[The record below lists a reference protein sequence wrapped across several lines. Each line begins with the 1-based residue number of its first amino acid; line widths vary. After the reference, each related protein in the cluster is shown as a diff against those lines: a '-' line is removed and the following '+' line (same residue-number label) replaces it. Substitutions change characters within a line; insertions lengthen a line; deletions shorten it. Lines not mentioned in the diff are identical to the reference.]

1 MPYIFNMIAIQ
12 QQSEGKMPMNDAKMT
27 IRLPVS
33 ELEFAK
39 AYAKRSGFSL
49 TALVS
54 RYLARLQSLTK
65 GEVPHEIK
73 AIAGLVPP
81 EVNARAEY
89 RAHRARKA

>member
-1 MPYIFNMIAIQ
+1 
-12 QQSEGKMPMNDAKMT
+12 MNDAKMT

-39 AYAKRSGFSL
+39 SYAKRSGFSL

-73 AIAGLVPP
+73 TIAGLVPP

>member
-1 MPYIFNMIAIQ
+1 
-12 QQSEGKMPMNDAKMT
+12 MNDAKMT

-39 AYAKRSGFSL
+39 SYAKRSGISL

-73 AIAGLVPP
+73 AFAGLVPP

-89 RAHRARKA
+89 RSHRARKA